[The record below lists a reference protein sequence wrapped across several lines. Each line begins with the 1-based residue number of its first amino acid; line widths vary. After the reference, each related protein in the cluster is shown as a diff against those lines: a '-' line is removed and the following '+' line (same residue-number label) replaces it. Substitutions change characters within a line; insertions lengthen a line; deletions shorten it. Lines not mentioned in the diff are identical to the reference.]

1 MPEGDFFYW
10 ASAKFLSS
18 ALTTIGLGESGY
30 YLKVRIRYEFFK
42 VPAKMILDFSLC
54 SDNLKPSNKI
64 KRLAKSLF
72 QFFSLIDFVSAKT
85 SNLQKAFHPNG
96 LFHVECTPK
105 AIP

>member
-1 MPEGDFFYW
+1 MR
-10 ASAKFLSS
+10 AA
-18 ALTTIGLGESGY
+18 TILKSGLDMSFSNVGIPNSD
-30 YLKVRIRYEFFK
+30 

-72 QFFSLIDFVSAKT
+72 QFFSLIDFVLAKT